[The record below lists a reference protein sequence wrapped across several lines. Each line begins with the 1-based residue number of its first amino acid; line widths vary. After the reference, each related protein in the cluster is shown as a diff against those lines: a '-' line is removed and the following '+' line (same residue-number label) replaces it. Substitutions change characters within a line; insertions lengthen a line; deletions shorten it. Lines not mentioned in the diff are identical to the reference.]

1 MWDYLDV
8 QRTNVTPGL
17 YDERFSWEDYAAD
30 VLSTPLMFA
39 DLTHTPE
46 AEGASVHGTEFTAF
60 YTTAAD
66 LYPDRELNAYEINH
80 VLSTHFND
88 VRLKN
93 FIEMRHWDSLPIE
106 RAELLTQI
114 VSNLFYD
121 VERRTSLE
129 SYFSG
134 LTGEDVHAAK
144 AVLQARGGDA
154 KPYDQPMD
162 YWAEVL
168 GVGDALADVPGD
180 AKWPEVRQG

>member
-1 MWDYLDV
+1 M
-8 QRTNVTPGL
+8 
-17 YDERFSWEDYAAD
+17 
-30 VLSTPLMFA
+30 
-39 DLTHTPE
+39 
-46 AEGASVHGTEFTAF
+46 
-60 YTTAAD
+60 
-66 LYPDRELNAYEINH
+66 
-80 VLSTHFND
+80 LSTHFND

-144 AVLQARGGDA
+144 AVLQARGETRSPTTSRWTTG
-154 KPYDQPMD
+154 PRCWV
-162 YWAEVL
+162 WAMRSQTCRATRS
-168 GVGDALADVPGD
+168 GRRCGRGRSYP
-180 AKWPEVRQG
+180 VRGLHHAA